1 LTFCAYHTWLG
12 TDTMIQVCFVVLG
25 EDVDLP
31 LKSRDVHV
39 TLLYMPLAKLQLIL
53 QLVLR
58 LFTFLDMA
66 DTQLLNLLLT
76 LPDNLQYIRI
86 VSTKRFLCLS
96 T

>member
-1 LTFCAYHTWLG
+1 
-12 TDTMIQVCFVVLG
+12 MIQVCFVVLG